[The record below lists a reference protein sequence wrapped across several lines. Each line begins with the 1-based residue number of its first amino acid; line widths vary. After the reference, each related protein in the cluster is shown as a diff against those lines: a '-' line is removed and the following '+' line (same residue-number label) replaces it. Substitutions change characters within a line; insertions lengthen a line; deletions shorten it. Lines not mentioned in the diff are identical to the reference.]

1 MHRLARGLSQSAL
14 ARAVGVT
21 FQQVQKYERGTN
33 RVSASK
39 LAEIANTL
47 DVGIAV
53 FFGPGQFPNLPAG
66 DSLDFSRMTRVDF
79 LITRE
84 LLAIIDQPFKSTIL
98 GLLRAIRA
106 TSDED
111 RKLEL
116 ASEDSDH

>member
-39 LAEIANTL
+39 LADIAKTL
-47 DVGIAV
+47 DVNIAV
-53 FFGPGQFPNLPAG
+53 FFGAEQLPNSPTADG
-66 DSLDFSRMTRVDF
+66 LDFSRMTRVDF

-84 LLAIIDQPFKSTIL
+84 LLAIIDRPFKSTIL
-98 GLLRAIRA
+98 GLLRAIRG
-106 TSDED
+106 TRDED
-111 RKLEL
+111 RTLEL
-116 ASEDSDH
+116 ASKDRDP